1 MNAEFLT
8 FFEQTNLFEMYVVVS
23 QSFTREIA
31 FLFCSIRKT
40 KRKCCVS
47 ILGLALFRFSSISGP
62 V

>member
-8 FFEQTNLFEMYVVVS
+8 FFEQTDLFEMYVVVS
-23 QSFTREIA
+23 QSFTLEIA
-31 FLFCSIRKT
+31 FSFCSLRKT
-40 KRKCCVS
+40 KRKCSVS